1 MDRST
6 RRWWRAVVVGS
17 LLALGVAGQAAP
29 ARAEEAKPAAKPGL
43 EQEKAR
49 GKEYLEKA
57 AKEEGAVRTK
67 SGFVY
72 LELRKGTGVKPWAS
86 NTVKVHY
93 VGTLVDGKV
102 FDSSVARGQ
111 PAVFPLKQVIRCWT
125 EGVQMMK
132 VGGKAKLVCPSDLA
146 YGDGGMG
153 GGLIPG
159 GATLVFEVELLEIVD
174 AK

>member
-1 MDRST
+1 MRGSWRSLP
-6 RRWWRAVVVGS
+6 AVRV
-17 LLALGVAGQAAP
+17 LAILCALGLGAA
-29 ARAEEAKPAAKPGL
+29 ARGEEPAKPEKGGSAL
-43 EQEKAR
+43 EREKAR
-49 GKEYLEKA
+49 GREYLEKA
-57 AKEEGAVRTK
+57 AKEEGAVKAK

-72 LELRKGTGVKPWAS
+72 VELRKGTGPRPWAS
-86 NTVKVHY
+86 NAVKVHY

-111 PAVFPLKQVIRCWT
+111 PAVFPLNQVIRCWT
-125 EGVQMMK
+125 EGLQLMK

-146 YGDGGMG
+146 YGDGAAG

-159 GATLVFEVELLEIVD
+159 GATLVFEVELLAIVD